1 MTNILITGSLGQ
13 IGTELVGLLRT
24 KYGRENVI
32 ATDIRQQPADIHGDG
47 PYEYLNVLEKDKFTE
62 LIANYEIDWLIHNA
76 SILSASGE
84 RKPKLAMD
92 VNIRGFENAVDIA
105 KQFDLRILSP
115 SSIAAFGPT
124 TPRINTPD
132 FTVMRPTTIYGVSKV
147 YMELLGEYY
156 HNKWGVD
163 FRSLRYPG
171 IISWKSSPGGGATD
185 YAVEIFHE
193 ALIHKRYTS
202 FLKSDT
208 TLPMMHMDDCLLG
221 TVQLL
226 EADDDIFTQ
235 RTYNLAG
242 ISFSPQELAEQISLH
257 IPEFEIQYEPDY
269 RQQIAET
276 WPESI
281 DDGEARSQ
289 WGWQHQ
295 FNLSNL
301 VEDML
306 SNLSR
311 KLNIPFRSMA
321 TI

>member
-1 MTNILITGSLGQ
+1 MTNILVTGSLGQ
-13 IGTELVGLLRT
+13 IGIELVALLST
-24 KYGRENVI
+24 EYGKENVI
-32 ATDIRQQPADIHGDG
+32 ATDILPQSSDLNEDG
-47 PYEYLNVLEKDKFTE
+47 PYQYLNVLEKDRFTE
-62 LIANYEIDWLIHNA
+62 LIVDHEIDWLIHNA

-105 KQFDLRILSP
+105 KEFDLRILSP

-132 FTVMRPTTIYGVSKV
+132 FTVMRPTTIYGISKV

-163 FRSLRYPG
+163 FRSIRYPG
-171 IISWKSSPGGGATD
+171 IISWKSPPGGGTTD
-185 YAVEIFHE
+185 YAIEIFYE
-193 ALIHKRYTS
+193 ALKSKRYTS
-202 FLKSDT
+202 FLKPNT

-221 TVQLL
+221 TLQLL
-226 EADDDIFTQ
+226 KADDSIFTQ
-235 RTYNLAG
+235 RTFNLAG
-242 ISFSPQELAEQISLH
+242 ISFSPQELAEEISHH
-257 IPEFEIQYEPDY
+257 IPEFEIEYKPDY

-281 DDGEARSQ
+281 DDSEARSQ
-289 WGWQHQ
+289 WGWHHQ
-295 FNLSNL
+295 FEIGDL

-311 KLNIPFRSMA
+311 KLNIPFGTMT